1 MSKHNIIVGI
11 VTILFLAAVIGL
23 NVYSF
28 LPDTNWYQF
37 TFTLGVSATFGINRG
52 GLMGEEGKNIDWN
65 TNSKTE
71 NTLYTCFAF
80 VVVSFAF
87 ACIMLLITVVA
98 LFKRVHKKGRKALFV
113 MSILL
118 CIFNALA
125 TLLLLRLNKALCQ
138 DATDGLTLPFSLEKN
153 ILGSD
158 ICSKFKGSDTFFSWG
173 PSIGWYCSLAAA
185 IISFVTIFLTSSIL
199 HTRKFGYH
207 VIH

>member
-28 LPDTNWYQF
+28 LPETNWYQF
-37 TFTLGVSATFGINRG
+37 TINLGSFTFGINRG
-52 GLMGEEGKNIDWN
+52 GLKDPFSGSSKDWN

-71 NTLYTCFAF
+71 NTLYTCFGF
-80 VVVSFAF
+80 VIISFAF
-87 ACIMLLITVVA
+87 ACIMLLITIVA

-113 MSILL
+113 LSILL
-118 CIFNALA
+118 CIFNVLS
-125 TLLLLRLNKALCQ
+125 TLLFLRLNKAFCE
-138 DATDGLTLPFSLEKN
+138 DVTDDFSVPSIGGG
-153 ILGSD
+153 ILSTG
-158 ICSKFKGSDTFFSWG
+158 ICTKFKGSDTILTWG
-173 PSIGWYCSLAAA
+173 PAIGWYCSLAAA
-185 IISFVTIFLTSSIL
+185 IISFVTVFLTSSIL